1 MPRSMR
7 SPTEESN
14 DRLVAQELA
23 APDETNRA
31 WLTRLGAPGGVQL
44 DENGIILFGG
54 SSLAAFRMRVAQSSM
69 RRDLFP
75 SYWSHCGIL
84 LGGGE
89 FATVPLAPGSDVSSV
104 PARNGVVMEKLED
117 FDDPERYPNVAV
129 IRFALKHDDVRK
141 HIKLLKEDR
150 TIIDLPAMM
159 LRWLGFVWGVTGA
172 VNPLADGI
180 GLPSAAFVETVFAMA
195 GCELTPGLSSRSSC
209 PEAIWQSARWW
220 QKFYKE
226 STVTDAV
233 PGEETSFEGMPPE
246 GFFVIRQPAAA
257 ITERDVSP
265 RQTPP
270 VMPGLSGMVRPRETP
285 A

>member
-1 MPRSMR
+1 MPRSML
-7 SPTEESN
+7 SPSEKAN
-14 DRLVAQELA
+14 DLLIEQELA

-31 WLTRLGAPGGVQL
+31 WLARLDAPSGVQL

-84 LGGGE
+84 LGNGE

-104 PARNGVVMEKLED
+104 PARNGVVRAKLED
-117 FDDPERYPNVAV
+117 FDDPRRYPNVAV
-129 IRFALKHDDVRK
+129 IRFALKHDDVRE
-141 HIKLLKEDR
+141 HIERLEKDR
-150 TIIDLPAMM
+150 TVIDLPGMM

-172 VNPLADGI
+172 GNPLAEGI

-209 PEAIWQSARWW
+209 PEAIWQSAKWW
-220 QKFYKE
+220 QDFYKK
-226 STVTDAV
+226 SAVMDAAL
-233 PGEETSFEGMPPE
+233 GENTSFQGMLPE
-246 GFFVIRQPAAA
+246 GFYVIRQPAAA
-257 ITERDVSP
+257 ITEPAVPSQPAHSLEPDLIGMARPTV
-265 RQTPP
+265 TP
-270 VMPGLSGMVRPRETP
+270 
-285 A
+285 